1 MLYTGKRKRDS
12 TSELIQ
18 YLERAD
24 ESFLQHSKEMEDALL
39 QEMRADTRS
48 LLGLMGRMVAVTE
61 AQSQKLLQINH
72 TTVFFSKII
81 LVYNFYF
88 YETIYNFYFHLLH
101 FTFFKVL

>member
-1 MLYTGKRKRDS
+1 MLMLYTGKRKRDS

-72 TTVFFSKII
+72 TTVFFFQ
-81 LVYNFYF
+81 NYF
-88 YETIYNFYFHLLH
+88 GVQFLFL
-101 FTFFKVL
+101 